1 VPKFD
6 KHEEELM
13 RVMFG
18 LGESLVEAPESEVLE
33 EAKQNHVNLLDEAE
47 EVRGILRSAGR
58 RYLQRKLRESRQA
71 YETAV
76 AEMEGRKYD
85 LPETAAERRQL
96 LDAILRERPD
106 FEPIVITAQHRNFS
120 ELTDED
126 VTSFLRQ
133 LKTLGLSDLLAAP
146 TKK

>member
-1 VPKFD
+1 MPKFD

-18 LGESLVEAPESEVLE
+18 LADSLAEAPESEVLE

-47 EVRGILRSAGR
+47 EVRGILRSASR
-58 RYLQRKLRESRQA
+58 KYLQRKLQDSRQA
-71 YETAV
+71 YERAV
-76 AEMEGRKYD
+76 VEMQTEQHD
-85 LPETAAERRQL
+85 LPHSATERRQL

-106 FEPIVITAQHRNFS
+106 FQPIITAQHRNFN

-126 VTSFLRQ
+126 VSSFLKQ
-133 LKTLGLSDLLAAP
+133 LKILGLSDLTDAP
-146 TKK
+146 MKT